1 MKLLGTP
8 ILHWLTCLTWTLWTL
23 LMIFP
28 SFEHLVGTFFRTLA
42 LKSKHRVWNM
52 WPQLPISVEA
62 DVRREDFLSERGAWQ
77 NMQRTWDFN
86 LSVNWKSETW
96 SSMQFLHEEQ
106 EQFILSFSA
115 SRINVVWP
123 KMNYFQPK
131 RFLNLRNIS
140 NQDGIRILYLTTK
153 NGMEIETWV

>member
-8 ILHWLTCLTWTLWTL
+8 ILHWLTFLTWTLWTL

-28 SFEHLVGTFFRTLA
+28 SLGHLIGNFFRTLA

-106 EQFILSFSA
+106 EQFILSYFCIKDQRGLTKDELFSTKKIFKPA
-115 SRINVVWP
+115 
-123 KMNYFQPK
+123 KYFQS
-131 RFLNLRNIS
+131 RRN
-140 NQDGIRILYLTTK
+140 
-153 NGMEIETWV
+153 